1 MSRQLLYYRKVVP
14 VSFERHGGWYVKAT
28 GDYSFAG
35 ESNSVPIT
43 VVEFAAAASEYPI
56 VFAESGDSVLPVA
69 MLGVKAEHN
78 LFVDASGGW
87 LGHYIPAFVRRYP
100 FVFSKN
106 EQGDRFYLCVDE
118 DYAGCNQ
125 DGRGERLFDAD
136 GERTQYLGNVLN
148 FVQEYQV
155 QFNRTQA
162 FCSRLKELD
171 LLESMQAQV
180 RLPTGEQLSLTGFQA
195 VNRDKLKALP
205 AETLE
210 QLVKRD
216 EMELIYVHLQSL
228 RCFSS
233 MAERV
238 KADETPRVETE
249 SAEAEGVT
257 H

>member
-1 MSRQLLYYRKVVP
+1 MSKQLLYYGKVVP
-14 VSFERHGGWYVKAT
+14 VSFERHGGWYIKAT
-28 GDYSFAG
+28 GDYSFTA

-43 VVEFAAAASEYPI
+43 VVEFTAAALEYPI
-56 VFAESGDSVLPVA
+56 VFAESGDTVLPVA

-78 LFVDASGGW
+78 LFVDSSGAW

-100 FVFSKN
+100 FVFSKS
-106 EQGDRFYLCVDE
+106 EDGDRFYLCVDE
-118 DYAGCNQ
+118 EYAGCNTE
-125 DGRGERLFDAD
+125 GRGERLFDSA

-162 FCSRLKELD
+162 FCSKLKELG
-171 LLESMQAQV
+171 LLESMQAQL
-180 RLPTGEQLSLTGFQA
+180 RLPGGEQLSLTGFQA
-195 VNRDKLKALP
+195 VSREKLKALP

-210 QLVKRD
+210 ELVKRD
-216 EMELIYVHLQSL
+216 EMELIYTHLLSL
-228 RCFSS
+228 RSFTT

-238 KADETPRVETE
+238 KAPDAPKVEIDSTE
-249 SAEAEGVT
+249 SENVT